1 VKSAQGDVTRRLGA
15 GQSHFPRKESHVSAT
30 SSAASPGKEP
40 AKSKKLI
47 VIGAVV
53 ALLVIVAA
61 ALGLFLVNKQRHAA
75 DDDAQESKA
84 AAVLVPTFLPMENMV
99 VNLADTGGD
108 RFAQIGITL
117 ELQDEKTSASVKQ
130 YMPSIRNGVLMLVSQ
145 RTAEEL
151 LRREG
156 KEKLAADILAEVS
169 RPLGVRPSAARV
181 EHDADDGEEEE
192 RPRRRANP
200 VRRVL
205 FSSFIIQ

>member
-1 VKSAQGDVTRRLGA
+1 
-15 GQSHFPRKESHVSAT
+15 
-30 SSAASPGKEP
+30 
-40 AKSKKLI
+40 
-47 VIGAVV
+47 
-53 ALLVIVAA
+53 LLVIVAA

-117 ELQDEKTSASVKQ
+117 ELQDEKTAATVKQ
-130 YMPSIRNGVLMLVSQ
+130 YMPSIRNGILMLVSQ
-145 RTAEEL
+145 RTADEL
-151 LRREG
+151 LRARAR
-156 KEKLAADILAEVS
+156 KSWPPTSWPKSRAAGL
-169 RPLGVRPSAARV
+169 RPSAEASS
-181 EHDADDGEEEE
+181 DADDGEEEA
-192 RPRRRANP
+192 RVPVAGP

>member
-1 VKSAQGDVTRRLGA
+1 MSANT
-15 GQSHFPRKESHVSAT
+15 
-30 SSAASPGKEP
+30 SAAPPGKEP

-75 DDDAQESKA
+75 DEDGAETKTV
-84 AAVLVPTFLPMENMV
+84 AVQVPTFLPMENMV
-99 VNLADTGGD
+99 VNLADAGGD

-117 ELQDEKTSASVKQ
+117 ELQDEKTATAVKQ
-130 YMPSIRNGVLMLVSQ
+130 FMPSIRNSVLMLVSQ
-145 RTAEEL
+145 RTADEL

-156 KEKLAADILAEVS
+156 KEKLAADILAEVA
-169 RPLGVRPSAARV
+169 RPLGFKGAAPRAS
-181 EHDADDGEEEE
+181 EERADEGDDEYDE
-192 RPRRRANP
+192 RPRRRISP